1 MSSTNDRWNYQIRPA
16 SQHPAP
22 TSTSLQSL
30 LCLRPGRGKGS
41 ESKGTRGCS
50 TALPCKCWAVGFVS
64 FSLWRWCW
72 RGLWSGGIKGKPS
85 ELEPAVKYQQSALFL
100 VPDYAFSCI
109 AILLLF
115 TYNGASILSS
125 SFNYVSISAPS
136 PSWRALRFIISAWH
150 HSNHLVWFKT
160 LMSSLASLE

>member
-109 AILLLF
+109 AKHFFFFFGNCSSEVQSCCYSHTMWLLF
-115 TYNGASILSS
+115 SPPVLIMC
-125 SFNYVSISAPS
+125 PS
-136 PSWRALRFIISAWH
+136 LLPLQAGGLWDS
-150 HSNHLVWFKT
+150 
-160 LMSSLASLE
+160 